1 MKRLALAA
9 SIALAVSTIGVGP
22 AVANSLDTPPELSTQ
37 GDAQPP
43 GDEAENAGEAAD
55 PGENDTADDPGAADP
70 ETDDARGG
78 GRQGQEGDH
87 DGAET
92 SDPDAPTSP
101 GEEAADPDGN
111 EDGAAEDAAEDAN
124 DDAADGAEESEP
136 IKANFAL
143 EKSTMTAEEIG
154 DPEKG
159 IRYTIDSLKAGDVVT
174 AEPGEDTSTTI
185 EEDGAFTGTIVG
197 NTELKTGDTF
207 DVTVT
212 VGREGQETKTFS
224 GGIEVVAADDED
236 APDAELTV
244 SPKKQGLH
252 KFLNDGVDIT
262 LVNCVVDEEV
272 TFRVSTKSDPDTTV
286 WEDTQMAGE
295 DAAGFSTF
303 IPDGEGGANWVGDY
317 LVMASCGDQS
327 AETTFTVTA
336 DDSVVDPKL
345 KIDPQEIS
353 GEDFVDRDK
362 GVTITVTECK
372 PGSDVQFEV
381 WGLEPS
387 GKLYEQT
394 GRANKNGAASVQIYG
409 LENNPDAYAGTYKL
423 IANCLDRDLIDE
435 FVVTGSG
442 GGGGGD
448 SESGSDNGSDDSGN
462 AGSMPRTGAELTG
475 LGAGAALILGGA
487 ATIIFARRRSQTGQ

>member
-22 AVANSLDTPPELSTQ
+22 AVANSLDAPPELRTQ
-37 GDAQPP
+37 ENAQPP
-43 GDEAENAGEAAD
+43 GDEAENAADAADPGGNDTAADPGTDDAQGDVGQGQEGGQDGTEAAD
-55 PGENDTADDPGAADP
+55 PG
-70 ETDDARGG
+70 
-78 GRQGQEGDH
+78 
-87 DGAET
+87 
-92 SDPDAPTSP
+92 APTSP
-101 GEEAADPDGN
+101 GEETADPDGN
-111 EDGAAEDAAEDAN
+111 EDDATEDAAEDAS
-124 DDAADGAEESEP
+124 DDGSDGTEESEP
-136 IKANFAL
+136 IEADFAL
-143 EKSTMTAEEIG
+143 EKTTMTAEEIG

-159 IRYTIDSLKAGDVVT
+159 IRYTIDSLSTGDVVT
-174 AEPGEDTSTTI
+174 AEPGEDTSTTVD
-185 EEDGAFTGTIVG
+185 EDGAFTGAIVG
-197 NTELKTGDTF
+197 NTELKIGDTL

-212 VGREGQETKTFS
+212 VEREGQETKTFS
-224 GGIEVVAADDED
+224 GSIEVVPADDEDDD

-244 SPKKQGLH
+244 SPKKQGLQ
-252 KFLNDGVDIT
+252 KFLDDGVGIT
-262 LVNCVVDEEV
+262 LVNCAVDEEV
-272 TFRVSTKSDPDTTV
+272 AFRVSTKSDRDTTV

-345 KIDPQEIS
+345 SIDPQKIS

-394 GRANKNGAASVQIYG
+394 AQANKNGAASVQIYG
-409 LENNPDAYAGTYKL
+409 LENNPEVYAGAYKVF
-423 IANCLDRDLIDE
+423 ANCMDRELIDE

-442 GGGGGD
+442 DGGGA
-448 SESGSDNGSDDSGN
+448 SGSDSGSDSDSGDSGN

-475 LGAGAALILGGA
+475 LGAGAVLILAGA

>member
-22 AVANSLDTPPELSTQ
+22 AVANSPDTSPELTTQ
-37 GDAQPP
+37 GNAQPTS
-43 GDEAENAGEAAD
+43 DAAENAGEAAD
-55 PGENDTADDPGAADP
+55 PGENDTADDPGTPDPGTADP
-70 ETDDARGG
+70 GTDDAQVDGG
-78 GRQGQEGDH
+78 QGQEGDH

-101 GEEAADPDGN
+101 GEEAPDLDGN

-136 IKANFAL
+136 IEADFAL
-143 EKSTMTAEEIG
+143 EKTTMTAEEIG

-159 IRYTIDSLKAGDVVT
+159 ISYTIDSLKAGDIVT
-174 AEPGEDTSTTI
+174 AEPGEDASTTL
-185 EEDGAFTGTIVG
+185 EEDGAFTGEIVG
-197 NTELKTGDTF
+197 NTELKPGDTL

-212 VGREGQETKTFS
+212 VEREGQETKTFS
-224 GGIEVVAADDED
+224 GSIEVVAADDED

-244 SPKKQGLH
+244 SPQKLGLH
-252 KFLNDGVDIT
+252 RFLNEGVGIT

-272 TFRVSTKSDPDTTV
+272 TFRISTKSDLDTTV

-303 IPDGEGGANWVGDY
+303 IPDGDGGANWVGDY

-327 AETTFTVTA
+327 EETTFTVTA
-336 DDSVVDPKL
+336 DDSVVDPQ
-345 KIDPQEIS
+345 KISDA
-353 GEDFVDRDK
+353 DFIDRDK
-362 GVTITVTECK
+362 GVTITVTECN

-394 GRANKNGAASVQIYG
+394 VEANKNGAASVQIYG
-409 LENNPDAYAGTYKL
+409 LENNPDAYAGTYKV
-423 IANCLDRDLIDE
+423 IANCMDRELIDD

-442 GGGGGD
+442 GGAGG